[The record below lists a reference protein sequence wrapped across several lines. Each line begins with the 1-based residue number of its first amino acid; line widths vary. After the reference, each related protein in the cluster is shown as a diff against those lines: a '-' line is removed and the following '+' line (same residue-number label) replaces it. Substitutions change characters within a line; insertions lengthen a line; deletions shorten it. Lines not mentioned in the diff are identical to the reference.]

1 MSEYVIRLKISEEK
15 DLYHPLDADWQ
26 LWNDD
31 VVSYVMHKYSEKHF
45 GEKPE
50 LYIVSDQPV
59 NDKRVRASFQK
70 QMTAEMELLKKEKRM
85 SNIKQLRLFLIGLVF
100 ISLWLFLSA
109 RMDGVWPEVLSIV
122 GSFSVW
128 EAANIWI
135 VGKPELRMRKRRLQ
149 YLAETEIVFEQA

>member
-45 GEKPE
+45 GEKPV

-70 QMTAEMELLKKEKRM
+70 QMTAEMELLKKAERGCRLVKGQVFLWPGATDW
-85 SNIKQLRLFLIGLVF
+85 KQL
-100 ISLWLFLSA
+100 
-109 RMDGVWPEVLSIV
+109 
-122 GSFSVW
+122 W
-128 EAANIWI
+128 E
-135 VGKPELRMRKRRLQ
+135 
-149 YLAETEIVFEQA
+149 